1 MRSFQQR
8 YWGSPFGPACFKGGK
23 SGSSS
28 SSTTKTEQVDRRIAA
43 TDAAQVATEGGTVN
57 TTITVEAVDVEL
69 LERGLEEVFGFATGA
84 GEVTAGIV
92 ENALALVEDSNKRA
106 LEAQGAVGEL
116 GSLKEL
122 LKTTTIIVGIGAAAL
137 VVARSK

>member
-1 MRSFQQR
+1 MT
-8 YWGSPFGPACFKGGK
+8 GGK
-23 SGSSS
+23 SKSSS
-28 SSTTKTEQVDRRIAA
+28 SSETKTEQVDRRIAA
-43 TDAAQVATEGGTVN
+43 TDAAQVATEGGVIN

-69 LERGLEEVFGFATGA
+69 LQDGLARVFGFATGA
-84 GEVTAGIV
+84 GEVAADIV

-116 GSLKEL
+116 GSLKSI

-137 VVARSK
+137 VFARSK